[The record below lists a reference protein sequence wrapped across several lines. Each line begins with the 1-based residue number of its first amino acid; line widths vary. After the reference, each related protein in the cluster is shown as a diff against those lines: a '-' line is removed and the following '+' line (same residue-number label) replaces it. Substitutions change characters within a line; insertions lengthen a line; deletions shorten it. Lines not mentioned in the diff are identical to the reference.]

1 MNLKRLILFGGVSTL
16 LIAALAG
23 GLLLSSGD
31 SGDDTATA
39 DRAPRLGP
47 GFVWIDG
54 EWLSPSFIVETDAS
68 VIRING
74 RLVRRVTRLESDTE
88 AVNNQPEGSLGEL
101 LEAAALR
108 FDEMGGTSSE
118 PPTEDRLAE
127 LTEYVESLP
136 GATAVSFAEPVL
148 SITDE
153 TGQSG
158 YVILQRPDP
167 LTERQNIRSLQAV
180 TTRWTASLRR
190 GDALLF
196 SGDVTLEIPANQAVE
211 FLNALVAVFDLP
223 EGEQQ
228 QAMLDLIGEEQMT
241 TEMLAAGRPPAALT
255 DRLAVLTPPEPSLV
269 TLTRDGGES
278 ASNQDAEGQYRTPA
292 SNKAYIFQ
300 PIEVEGPDW
309 CFPDP
314 LIQAALL
321 HGYQVIHLRGK
332 ASTLDAAVASS
343 ERAGIFYV
351 CGHWHAMEPMA
362 TRADAMVKVAAY
374 REALG
379 LTGEDVYPI
388 VSVHTRT
395 VDRMPVPQYYI
406 GAGIG
411 FYEKLWRS
419 ADSIVFLSQCHSADL
434 ASGFDVREFMAI
446 DGQCFGVETERALET
461 TFFAQLDGTSD
472 DGSNRTVGAAFD
484 AILPGT
490 GWILQGSGGGNTVL
504 SPAVVDYAP
513 QTAVPAAS
521 PDPIQGQVQF
531 DTPIN
536 QTDVA
541 LDNIVLVRGCGAI
554 ITQRRW
560 IDDSTLE
567 FEFTTGQDPDPD
579 ALQDGP
585 MTITIDAA
593 WAASAGDPWLKLD
606 GNQDPPETN
615 HVGPNKDDFVW
626 TLDCTS

>member
-1 MNLKRLILFGGVSTL
+1 LNLKQLILFGGATL
-16 LIAALAG
+16 LIAAIAG
-23 GLLLSSGD
+23 GLLLTSGD
-31 SGDDTATA
+31 SGDEVATE
-39 DRAPRLGP
+39 DQAPRLGP

-74 RLVRRVTRLESDTE
+74 RLVRRITRLESDAE
-88 AVNNQPEGSLGEL
+88 AASNQPEGSLGEL

-108 FDEMGGTSSE
+108 FDEMGGTNSE
-118 PPTEDRLAE
+118 PPSEARLAE
-127 LTEYVESLP
+127 LIQYVESLP
-136 GATAVSFAEPVL
+136 GATAVSFKEPVL

-158 YVILQRPDP
+158 YVILQRPNP
-167 LTERQNIRSLQAV
+167 LTERQNVRTLQAV
-180 TTRWTASLRR
+180 TTRWTASLRK

-196 SGDVTLEIPANQAVE
+196 SGDVTLEIPANQAVD

-228 QAMLDLIGEEQMT
+228 QAILDLIGEEQMAT
-241 TEMLAAGRPPAALT
+241 AMLAAGRPPKSLT
-255 DRLAVLTPPEPSLV
+255 DRLAPLTPPEPSLV
-269 TLTRDGGES
+269 TLSRQGSEESGPS
-278 ASNQDAEGQYRTPA
+278 ASADGEYRTPA

-321 HGYQVIHLRGK
+321 QGYQVIHLRGK

-343 ERAGIFYV
+343 QRAGIFYV

-374 REALG
+374 REDLG
-379 LTGEDVYPI
+379 LADEDVYPI
-388 VSVHTRT
+388 VSIHTRT
-395 VDRMPVPQYYI
+395 VDRMPIPQFYI
-406 GAGIG
+406 GAGSG

-419 ADSIVFLSQCHSADL
+419 AGSVVFLSQCHGADL
-434 ASGFDVREFMAI
+434 SSGFDVPEFMAI
-446 DGQCFGVETERALET
+446 EGQCFSVETERALET
-461 TFFAQLDGTSD
+461 SFFAQLDGTGD
-472 DGSNRTVGAAFD
+472 NDLARTVGAAFG

-490 GWILQGSGGGNTVL
+490 GWILEGEGNTVL
-504 SPAVVDYAP
+504 SPAVADYGP
-513 QTAVPAAS
+513 QQPVPAAS
-521 PDPIQGQVQF
+521 SAPILGHVQF
-531 DTPIN
+531 DTPMD
-536 QTDVA
+536 QTVAAA
-541 LDNIVLVRGCGAI
+541 LDNIVQVKGCGAI

-560 IDDSTLE
+560 IDASTLE
-567 FEFTTGQDPDPD
+567 FEFTTGQDSDPE
-579 ALQDGP
+579 AVQDGP
-585 MTITIDAA
+585 LRITVDAQ

-606 GNQDPPETN
+606 GNQNPPDTE

-626 TLDCTS
+626 VVDCTS